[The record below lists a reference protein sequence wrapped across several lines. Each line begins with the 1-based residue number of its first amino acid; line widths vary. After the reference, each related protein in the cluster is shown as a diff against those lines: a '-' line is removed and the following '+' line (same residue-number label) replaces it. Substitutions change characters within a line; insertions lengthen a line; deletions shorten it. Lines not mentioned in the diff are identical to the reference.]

1 MRALAARLP
10 QCNNRSMRLLYHLP
24 LSPFARKVRL
34 VLAEKRLPFE
44 MRVEKVWERRE
55 EYLELNPAN
64 KVPTLIEE
72 NGLVIPDS
80 NVICEYLEEA
90 YPDNP
95 LMGHTLAERV
105 EVRRL
110 VAWFDGKFADEV
122 TANLLG
128 EKFMKRLLGRGNPDA
143 GALRAGYTNLR
154 QHLGYIG
161 WLAET
166 RKWLAGSTLSLAD
179 FAAAAHLSAL
189 DFASDVDWTVSA
201 ATREWYARVKSR
213 PSFRALLADRVP
225 GVTPPPH
232 YADLDF

>member
-1 MRALAARLP
+1 
-10 QCNNRSMRLLYHLP
+10 MRLLYHLP
-24 LSPFARKVRL
+24 LSPYSRKVRI

-44 MRVEKVWERRE
+44 LRVEKVWERRD
-55 EYLELNPAN
+55 EYLALNPAN

-90 YPDNP
+90 YPDTP
-95 LMGHTLAERV
+95 LGGHTLAERV

-110 VAWFDGKFADEV
+110 VAWFDGKFAEEV
-122 TANLLG
+122 TGNLLG
-128 EKFMKRLLGRGNPDA
+128 EKFMKRQMGRGNPDA

-154 QHLGYIG
+154 HHMNYIG

-166 RKWLAGSTLSLAD
+166 RKWLAGAELSLAD

-189 DFASDVDWTVSA
+189 DFVSDVDWSVSA
-201 ATREWYARVKSR
+201 PTREWYARVKSR

-225 GVTPPPH
+225 GVMPPKH

>member
-1 MRALAARLP
+1 
-10 QCNNRSMRLLYHLP
+10 MRLLYHLP
-24 LSPFARKVRL
+24 LSPYSRKVRL

-44 MRVEKVWERRE
+44 LQVEKVWERRDGF
-55 EYLELNPAN
+55 LALNPAN
-64 KVPTLIEE
+64 TVPTLVEE
-72 NGLVIPDS
+72 GGLVIPDS
-80 NVICEYLEEA
+80 GVICEHLEEV
-90 YPDNP
+90 YPETP
-95 LMGHTLAERV
+95 LLPAGRAERV
-105 EVRRL
+105 EARRL
-110 VAWFDGKFADEV
+110 VAWFDGKFAQEV
-122 TANLLG
+122 TRNLLG

-143 GALRAGYTNLR
+143 GALRAGYANMR
-154 QHLGYIG
+154 HHLEYVG

-166 RKWLAGSTLSLAD
+166 RRWLGGDSLSLAD

-201 ATREWYARVKSR
+201 PARDWYARMKSR